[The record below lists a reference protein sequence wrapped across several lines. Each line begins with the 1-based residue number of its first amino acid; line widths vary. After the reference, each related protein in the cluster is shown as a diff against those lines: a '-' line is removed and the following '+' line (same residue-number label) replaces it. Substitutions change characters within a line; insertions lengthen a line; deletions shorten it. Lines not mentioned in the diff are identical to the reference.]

1 MLAYFLYCRQ
11 LLLAVVLIE
20 FPPRLCGNTLRFYSY
35 HLPLSTC
42 HISDSFYL
50 TSRTTSNLLFCHLL
64 YCHQKSHQKSHQKKT
79 TGYLKIIFE
88 YHRKHQKHVQFITI
102 YFEYN
107 CITLL
112 QVSIYDFRIATW
124 IPVTSLTIFH
134 ILCCKIRTS

>member
-1 MLAYFLYCRQ
+1 MNMLAYFLYCRQ

-79 TGYLKIIFE
+79 TGYLKLFSN
-88 YHRKHQKHVQFITI
+88 TI
-102 YFEYN
+102 ENIKNMFNSSPY
-107 CITLL
+107 TL
-112 QVSIYDFRIATW
+112 STTA
-124 IPVTSLTIFH
+124 
-134 ILCCKIRTS
+134 